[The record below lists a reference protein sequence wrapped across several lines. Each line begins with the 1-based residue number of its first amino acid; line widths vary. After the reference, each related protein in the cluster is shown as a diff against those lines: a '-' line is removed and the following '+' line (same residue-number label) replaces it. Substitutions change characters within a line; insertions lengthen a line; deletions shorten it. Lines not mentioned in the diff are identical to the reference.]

1 MRWYRASHFFYVSAS
16 RPGGSRLASHLVKC
30 APAMEAS
37 MVSRVGVSEDLRKQ
51 VLGYGLTT
59 AQILYRMPDHP
70 SLLQSYVWQNYDLF
84 PKFPALRDFLSFWE
98 KSLDGPLFSVTVAH
112 SKLIKPAELRAVDGV
127 FRLH

>member
-1 MRWYRASHFFYVSAS
+1 MRWYRASHLFHVSAS
-16 RPGGSRLASHLVKC
+16 LAGWRPPGHPPKC

-37 MVSRVGVSEDLRKQ
+37 MVSRVGVSDDFRKQ

-70 SLLQSYVWQNYDLF
+70 SLLQTYVWQNYDLF
-84 PKFPALRDFLSFWE
+84 PKFPALKDFLAFWQE
-98 KSLDGPLFSVTVAH
+98 KLDGPLYSVTVAH